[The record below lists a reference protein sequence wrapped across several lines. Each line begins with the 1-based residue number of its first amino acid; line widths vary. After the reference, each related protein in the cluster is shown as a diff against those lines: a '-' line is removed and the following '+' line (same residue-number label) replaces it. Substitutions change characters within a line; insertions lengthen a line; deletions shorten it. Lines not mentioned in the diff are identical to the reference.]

1 MENSKE
7 YTIVIVRHG
16 YSLGNKL
23 QTLSGQSNVPLMEQG
38 RKELI
43 EYREMYDYPVT
54 DLNYSSDLSRAVST
68 FETLYDGRAELDGV
82 FPQLREINF
91 GNWENKVHKNGIFEN
106 YFSNWINDNI
116 LSTGE
121 SYDDIKTRMLGFL
134 KTTLLELE
142 VNNLS
147 SATLVSHMIAIRCL
161 LVGLGCYSK
170 DEFFDI
176 KTQNGQGYKLIV
188 EFDGENYKIKNIIAI
203 NQLLK

>member
-7 YTIVIVRHG
+7 YTIMIVRHG

-23 QTLSGQSNVPLMEQG
+23 QTLSGQSDVPLMEQG

-43 EYREMYDYPVT
+43 QYRDMFDYPVT

-68 FETLYDGRAELDGV
+68 FETLYEGKAELDGV

-91 GNWENKVHKNGIFEN
+91 GNWENKVHKNGVFEN

-121 SYDDIKTRMLGFL
+121 SFEDIRSRMVGFF

-142 VNNLS
+142 LNNLK

-161 LVGLGCYSK
+161 LVGTGCFAK
-170 DEFFDI
+170 ADFFDI
-176 KTQNGQGYKLIV
+176 KAINGQGYKLTV
-188 EFDGENYKIKNIIAI
+188 EFDGDNYNIKNIIAI